1 MHVEKSFK
9 MIKSFS
15 KLTTSVN
22 PFVLRILKTSTAKTL
37 LLAIVPFATLPLFG
51 CANGGGRESVSFI
64 SASGRQQDSLA
75 KPNARNQ
82 SDPYPSYFVDWT
94 KSAKDQTG
102 PLEPLYSGRGTP

>member
-1 MHVEKSFK
+1 MHVEKRFK
-9 MIKSFS
+9 MIKRFS

-51 CANGGGRESVSFI
+51 CANGGGGESASFI
-64 SASGRQQDSLA
+64 SASGQQQNTLA
-75 KPNARNQ
+75 KPNARDQ
-82 SDPYPSYFVDWT
+82 SDSYPSYFVDWT

-102 PLEPLYSGRGTP
+102 ELEPQYDGGTP